1 MGQRTVF
8 VSDYMLQTLPTE
20 DGMPPK
26 QVFDPDTN
34 VFKAMRMASDHE
46 LVKDV
51 TSDIRTEQ
59 YISAINQS
67 LRTLEMELKHSVG
80 TFSFDGK
87 SMKTATEVVSENDR
101 TYRTRKD
108 QVHEVEKI
116 IIYQIVFAL
125 VIVLIT
131 KVPDI

>member
-1 MGQRTVF
+1 
-8 VSDYMLQTLPTE
+8 MLQTLPSE
-20 DGMPPK
+20 DGLPPK

-34 VFKAMRMASDHE
+34 VFKAMRMASDQE

-67 LRTLEMELKHSVG
+67 LRTLEMELKLSVG

-87 SMKTATEVVSENDR
+87 SIKTATEVVSEYDL

-108 QVHEVEKI
+108 KVIEDEKNI
-116 IIYQIVFAL
+116 NGV
-125 VIVLIT
+125 VVS
-131 KVPDI
+131 VM